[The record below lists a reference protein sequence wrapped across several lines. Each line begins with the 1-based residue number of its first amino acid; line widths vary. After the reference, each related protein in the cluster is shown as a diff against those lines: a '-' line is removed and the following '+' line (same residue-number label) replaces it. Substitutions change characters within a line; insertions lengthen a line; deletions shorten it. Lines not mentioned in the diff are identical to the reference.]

1 MSHSGLR
8 NHSTPLDSLTGEI
21 IGAAIDV
28 HQELGPG
35 LLESAYEAS
44 LAMEF
49 QLRRIEYL
57 RQVELPVIYKGRVLN
72 CGYRID
78 FVVGPIVVEL
88 KTVDHLLPVHKAQ
101 IMTYLRLKRLPVGL
115 LLNFRVP
122 TLREGIIRIVL

>member
-8 NHSTPLDSLTGEI
+8 NHSNPWDSLTGEI
-21 IGAAIDV
+21 IGAAIEV